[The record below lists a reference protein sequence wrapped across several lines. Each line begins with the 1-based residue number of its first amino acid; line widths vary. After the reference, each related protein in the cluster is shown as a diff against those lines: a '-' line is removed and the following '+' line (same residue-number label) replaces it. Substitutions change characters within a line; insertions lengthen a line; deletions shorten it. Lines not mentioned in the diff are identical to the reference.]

1 MSFRRRISFF
11 SPTFDWVQVEVTTH
25 CNAACLYCPRT
36 VYQETWQD
44 RHLSLEIFRKLQPVF
59 SRTRLVHLQGW
70 GEPFLNP
77 EFFEMVTLAK
87 EAGCQVG
94 TTTNGL
100 LLDREHIARLVDSG
114 IDTVAFSLSGT
125 DEENDRIRN
134 GTRLTKVLEAIQ
146 ALSRKKEELKAV
158 RPAIHVAYMLFRS
171 GLEGV
176 GRLPSLLQG
185 LGVTQVVASTLD
197 FIPSS
202 DLQGEALIPA
212 TEGEYDDL
220 CSRLDAVVG
229 EGERYGMN
237 MHYHLVSPVHRR
249 KVCTENV
256 QRALCI
262 SSDGAVTPCVFTD
275 LQISQASYLLGN
287 QSRPYQRMAFG
298 NIHEQSLMEIWRG
311 KAYVRFRR
319 SFEKGDLAD
328 VCQGCPKLS
337 GR

>member
-1 MSFRRRISFF
+1 LSFRRRISFF

-125 DEENDRIRN
+125 DEENNRIRK